1 MTMLEKWRD
10 TISAKHVIIQIS
22 VKSRAQLLVYLFR
35 VKEILYHK
43 DQEWIGI
50 YYSLLRRILIEF
62 CWLIEVRS
70 SRTQDTLAHCPT
82 QIWGPNLSM
91 KSFLLFLAGEKPFY
105 QNLKSKLSMR
115 SFHFRGYG
123 WGTVLSKA
131 KNSLSPDWGWQ
142 LKCVQDWRDR
152 NEEVYH
158 RIFVV

>member
-10 TISAKHVIIQIS
+10 TISAKYVIIQIS

-43 DQEWIGI
+43 DQERIGI

-62 CWLIEVRS
+62 CWLIEVRT
-70 SRTQDTLAHCPT
+70 SRTQDSLAHYPT

-105 QNLKSKLSMR
+105 QNLNSKLSKR
-115 SFHFRGYG
+115 SFHFRGCG
-123 WGTVLSKA
+123 WETVLAKA
-131 KNSLSPDWGWQ
+131 KNSLSPDWRWQ
-142 LKCVQDWRDR
+142 LKCVQDWRDH

-158 RIFVV
+158 RIIVV